1 MEPISCLPS
10 PGKVVNTSGTVQ
22 ECDGLDSDDVRLGQ
36 NNININDININDIFH
51 LMSSDNYHNS

>member
-1 MEPISCLPS
+1 MGPISCLPS
-10 PGKVVNTSGTVQ
+10 PGKVVNTSGIVQ

-36 NNININDININDIFH
+36 NNININDIFH